1 MKLAMAT
8 DLYCYKPNL
17 SCAIIIAI
25 LLPVAVTGNSVIL
38 AVIWKKTFP
47 RTPSI
52 LFLVD
57 LAFTELCLTRLI
69 AQPLCAAIGLAYIV
83 SRDCDSIIKAID
95 TTGVSIAIYF
105 IARTTICLITP
116 MSVERWLY
124 MSR

>member
-8 DLYCYKPNL
+8 DLYCYKPIL
-17 SCAIIIAI
+17 SCAIIFAI

-38 AVIWKKTFP
+38 AVICKKTFA

-57 LAFTELCLTRLI
+57 LAFTDLCLTGLI

-83 SRDCDSIIKAID
+83 SRDYDSVIKAID

-105 IARTTICLITP
+105 FAAN
-116 MSVERWLY
+116 LY
-124 MSR
+124 QNINYS